1 MTAAQIVVL
10 GEYLDPEFEPTTL
23 TVSQL
28 LGILGYHNVPYPT
41 PYTKAKLVNVFNNEV
56 KTRAA
61 KFKKERSKIANSVAS
76 EDGITDGHTGKPLS
90 KTSKVSTYKIPRT
103 YPNSY
108 IGTRIGG
115 SPYFE
120 APFTRPRRRGFTAS
134 TNATSPGASES
145 GFSYKLFLISIL
157 C

>member
-28 LGILGYHNVPYPT
+28 LGVLGYHNIPYPT

-61 KFKKERSKIANSVAS
+61 KFKKERSKMENSVAS

-90 KTSKVSTYKIPRT
+90 KTSNVSTYRILRMCS
-103 YPNSY
+103 NSY
-108 IGTRIGG
+108 IGTRTG
-115 SPYFE
+115 SSSYF
-120 APFTRPRRRGFTAS
+120 
-134 TNATSPGASES
+134 
-145 GFSYKLFLISIL
+145 
-157 C
+157 